1 MATSGVYV
9 WNPTADE
16 ITFEAIDRA
25 GISRDNI
32 STHQIVSARF
42 SLNAIFSSWQ
52 NKGIRQWLVE
62 ARTQTVTEDDAT
74 YSMDTRSIDVVSMVL
89 TRDSVDSEMFPISR
103 ADYLAIPNKAQT
115 GRPDRY
121 FVDRAISIP
130 VITVWPTP
138 ENSTDIL
145 SYNQVRRFQD
155 VTGPTE
161 TADVTWRWNEALFSE
176 LAKRLAEKFNPDRYE
191 RLKTSANEAFR
202 DANREDR
209 EKVDTVFRLSYR

>member
-1 MATSGVYV
+1 MTTSSVYSFA
-9 WNPTADE
+9 PTIDSV
-16 ITFEAIDRA
+16 TFEAFDRA
-25 GISRDNI
+25 GIAHDNI
-32 STHQIVSARF
+32 TTHQIVSARF

-52 NKGIRQWLVE
+52 NKGIRQWLIE
-62 ARTQTVTEDDAT
+62 ARTQTVTENDPT
-74 YSMDTRSIDVVSMVL
+74 YPMDTRSIDVVSMVL
-89 TRDSVDSEMFPISR
+89 TRDSVDTDMEPISR
-103 ADYLAIPNKAQT
+103 ADYEAIPNKAQT

-176 LAKRLAEKFNPDRYE
+176 LAKRLAEKFNPERYE
-191 RLKTSANEAFR
+191 RLKTSANEAFK

-209 EKVDTVFRLSYR
+209 EKVDTVFRLART